1 VLTRWTGAR
10 KFAASEVRPQRAERV
25 LALASGV
32 TALLFG
38 ALALA
43 GCGSAHST
51 GVPTAVNTSSPPAW
65 ARTLGSSVTVTAP
78 TAVSPGYGSP
88 GAAVLGALRA
98 LGSGR
103 ASAACRYLAPSIQA
117 QCQPAMGSASDS
129 ASGGLTLKNLTL
141 GYVAIDGSKALVGT
155 TGTLCLTQSDV
166 TPARKCMSNRNPAAV
181 FSAGKPFSALWSATL
196 TDANSDPSTTSF
208 SYTLMPAVEV
218 GHRWYFY
225 FPPGGI

>member
-1 VLTRWTGAR
+1 VLTRWAAAR
-10 KFAASEVRPQRAERV
+10 KFAAREVRPQSAGRT
-25 LALASGV
+25 LALASCA
-32 TALLFG
+32 TALAFG

-43 GCGSAHST
+43 GCGSARST
-51 GVPTAVNTSSPPAW
+51 GGPAAVSATSPPEW
-65 ARTLGSSVTVTAP
+65 ARALGSGVTVAAP

-98 LGSGR
+98 LGSGQ
-103 ASAACRYLAPSIQA
+103 ATAACRYLPPSAQA
-117 QCQPAMGSASDS
+117 QCQPAVGSAS
-129 ASGGLTLKNLTL
+129 AGGGLTLKNLSL

-155 TGTLCLTQSDV
+155 TGTLCFMQPDE

-181 FSAGKPFSALWSATL
+181 LSAGRPFSALWSATL
-196 TDANSDPSTTSF
+196 TEANSDPSVTSF